1 MNGMIYFI
9 MDWGVWLDV
18 LWLIFLRKRKIG
30 IDEHMFLI
38 YNHKCTGQEIS
49 EDNLIQILW

>member
-1 MNGMIYFI
+1 